1 MSDEIEPAP
10 IPDEI
15 EIAPSSEA
23 LVEILDRVVHR
34 GAVLRGDA
42 VISLAGIALVRV
54 DLRVMLLGIDGLEEP

>member
-10 IPDEI
+10 MPHEI

-34 GAVLRGDA
+34 GAVVRGDA
-42 VISLAGIALVRV
+42 VISLAGIALPP
-54 DLRVMLLGIDGLEEP
+54 L